1 MLLCVCVCVC
11 ACTRVCVWFQG
22 CGMYENILYLLI
34 TPPTG
39 EIPPLRL
46 VDGPT
51 ENAGRVEVSF
61 RGEWG
66 TVCDDF
72 WDSREDEVVC
82 RQLGYSGT
90 YGRIRGIASGT
101 GRIWLD
107 NLKCNGDEE
116 ALVFCPH
123 NGFAVHNCFH
133 GEDVAVNCSGRC
145 KSQRTLIFIPIA
157 VFFIHG
163 PLMPMCVH
171 VYVRMNIHTV
181 KMA

>member
-1 MLLCVCVCVC
+1 VN
-11 ACTRVCVWFQG
+11 
-22 CGMYENILYLLI
+22 MYIHVVIFIFSI

-39 EIPPLRL
+39 EIPRLRL

-51 ENAGRVEVSF
+51 ENAGRVEVLF

-66 TVCDDF
+66 TVCDDDF
-72 WDSREDEVVC
+72 DDKDAQVVC

-90 YGRIRGIASGT
+90 NGHLRLGRGT
-101 GRIWLD
+101 GNIWLD

-133 GEDVAVNCSGRC
+133 GEDIAVNCSGSC
-145 KSQRTLIFIPIA
+145 E
-157 VFFIHG
+157 
-163 PLMPMCVH
+163 
-171 VYVRMNIHTV
+171 
-181 KMA
+181 